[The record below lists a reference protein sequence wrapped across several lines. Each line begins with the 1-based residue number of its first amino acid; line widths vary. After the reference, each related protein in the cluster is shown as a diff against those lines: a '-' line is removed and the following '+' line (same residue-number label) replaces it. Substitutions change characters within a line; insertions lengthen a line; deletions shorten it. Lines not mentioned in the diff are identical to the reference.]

1 MNDKRERCLVCANK
15 KTSAEL
21 LPIALLRPEL
31 LAHAKATSKSWS
43 EDGAVC
49 LSCLNDVRNAY
60 VRGLMVKDLG
70 DLDAV
75 EQKVVQSMKDHELLS
90 GNLNRE
96 FDDHLTPGQKVAD
109 KVAAFGGSWR
119 FISLFGA
126 FMVVWISI
134 NTFIL
139 VTGKAFD
146 PYPFI
151 LLNLFLSMLAAIQAP
166 VIMMSQNR
174 QEERDRL
181 RAENDYQVN
190 LKAEL
195 EIRMIDEKIEHLMH
209 NQWQRML
216 EIQYVQMEM
225 IEGMHRHV
233 MPSKKEA

>member
-1 MNDKRERCLVCANK
+1 M
-15 KTSAEL
+15 
-21 LPIALLRPEL
+21 
-31 LAHAKATSKSWS
+31 
-43 EDGAVC
+43 
-49 LSCLNDVRNAY
+49 
-60 VRGLMVKDLG
+60 
-70 DLDAV
+70 
-75 EQKVVQSMKDHELLS
+75 
-90 GNLNRE
+90 
-96 FDDHLTPGQKVAD
+96 AD
-109 KVAAFGGSWR
+109 KVASFGGSWA
-119 FISLFGA
+119 FIGLFGG
-126 FMVVWISI
+126 FMFVWIGV

-139 VTGKAFD
+139 ASAKAFD
-146 PYPFI
+146 PYPYI

-225 IEGMHRHV
+225 IEDMHRRVVDPGH
-233 MPSKKEA
+233 PRR